1 MINMKNDFSKNI
13 IAKATE
19 QKVQKIDAEKRKKHF
34 QEIGRKGGL
43 KKKSEPQLMRVISF
57 RTTEIEYQLEIE
69 KAQKV
74 NLKLSTFARMV
85 YQGKVLKI
93 HEFNNDELLL
103 EYGNNFIR
111 IKNLLRHREWSVF
124 SNKNKILHK
133 IEEVL
138 ELISQYLYSKKEG
151 K

>member
-34 QEIGRKGGL
+34 QDIGRKGGL